1 MLNEVGRNSQREEP
15 HHFAKCKRK
24 TVAKETSL
32 PPNTNEKHNP
42 MIVTTQFNKKNQ
54 FYTVNYNC

>member
-24 TVAKETSL
+24 TVAKETS
-32 PPNTNEKHNP
+32 TNEKHNP
-42 MIVTTQFNKKNQ
+42 MIVTTQFNKKKVDS
-54 FYTVNYNC
+54 TLSIIIVDK